1 MTELDLYKNAL
12 IEINKLEAPSMLL
25 EDYNYFI
32 NKAIQQYTN
41 KAYNKYDM
49 TQQTT
54 DDLSALKRTAILDVK
69 ESDPYM
75 AMERKFYH
83 CELPENYLHILNC
96 IVTFNNTLDDNE
108 SNKKCNKDDND
119 SKTTKSV
126 LARRLTADQYP
137 SIVMNAYLKP
147 THKRPYFFINQG
159 PNSTESVLEIRVGN
173 EKTKKTPTTVYID
186 YLKTPKVIN
195 LTDEDLDSD
204 DDLTDVVE
212 FPEYVCFEIINEFT
226 KLLLENAGDPR
237 LQTNIPINQTI
248 GVTSN

>member
-54 DDLSALKRTAILDVK
+54 DDLSALKRTAILTIN
-69 ESDPYM
+69 ESESYM
-75 AMERKFYH
+75 AMERKFYY
-83 CELPENYLHILNC
+83 CNLPVDYLHILNC
-96 IVTFNNTLDDNE
+96 IVTFDNVADDNE
-108 SNKKCNKDDND
+108 TKKKCNKNDDD
-119 SKTTKSV
+119 SKKTKSV

-137 SIVMNAYLKP
+137 AIVINAYLKP

-159 PNSTESVLEIRVGN
+159 PDSTKSVLEIRVGN
-173 EKTKKTPTTVYID
+173 EKTNKAPKTAYVD
-186 YLKTPKVIN
+186 YLKTPKIIN
-195 LTDEDLDSD
+195 LTDDDLESD
-204 DDLTDVVE
+204 EDLTDVVE
-212 FPEYVCFEIINEFT
+212 FPEYACFEIINEFT
-226 KLLLENAGDPR
+226 KLLLENASDPR
-237 LQTNIPINQTI
+237 LQTNIPINQSI
-248 GVTSN
+248 GSVK

>member
-32 NKAIQQYTN
+32 NKAIQQYVN
-41 KAYNKYDM
+41 KVYNKYDM

-54 DDLSALKRTAILDVK
+54 DDLSALKRTVILNIN
-69 ESDPYM
+69 ESESYM
-75 AMERKFYH
+75 AMERKFYY
-83 CELPENYLHILNC
+83 CNLPKDYLHILNC
-96 IVTFNNTLDDNE
+96 IVTFDNFDDEEDTKNKCCKNNF
-108 SNKKCNKDDND
+108 D
-119 SKTTKSV
+119 SKKEKSV

-137 SIVMNAYLKP
+137 SIVINAYLKP

-173 EKTKKTPTTVYID
+173 EKTKKIPKTVYVD
-186 YLKTPKVIN
+186 YLKVPKTIQ
-195 LTDEDLDSD
+195 LTD
-204 DDLTDVVE
+204 DDLESDFDTTANLE
-212 FPEYVCFEIINEFT
+212 FPEYVCFEIVNEFV

-237 LQTNIPINQTI
+237 LQTNIPINQSI
-248 GVTSN
+248 GVSK